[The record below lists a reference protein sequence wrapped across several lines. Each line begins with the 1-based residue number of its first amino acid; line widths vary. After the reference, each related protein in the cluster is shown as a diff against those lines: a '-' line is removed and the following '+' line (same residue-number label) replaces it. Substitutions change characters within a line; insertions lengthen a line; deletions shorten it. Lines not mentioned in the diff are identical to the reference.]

1 MGMAMVTAT
10 ALAAAQYCT
19 VVLAFALCARVF
31 GRRHAR
37 VRRASTRILVVFG
50 VFLAASAYIWLD
62 LGPDV
67 DQGFARL
74 EQPLLIPT
82 PRHFDI

>member
-1 MGMAMVTAT
+1 MAMVTAT

-19 VVLAFALCARVF
+19 VVLALALCARVF

-37 VRRASTRILVVFG
+37 VRQASSRILIVFG
-50 VFLAASAYIWLD
+50 VFLAASAYVWLD
-62 LGPDV
+62 LGPEV
-67 DQGFARL
+67 DLGFARL
-74 EQPLLIPT
+74 DQPLLIPA